1 MDKSKKKYRV
11 GLALGS
17 GSSRGWSHIGVIKA
31 LQEHNITIDYI
42 AGCSVGAFVGAIYCV
57 DAMEALEEYVK
68 KMEGKSVFSLFDI
81 SFSRGG
87 LLNGNKVEEIF
98 SSLSSRRT
106 FEEITTPL
114 KIVATDL
121 NNGEKV
127 ILDRGVLT
135 DAIRASMS
143 IPGMFSPVKRGQHLL
158 VDGGLVDPV
167 PIDVARAMGAE
178 IVIAVDLNTNLVKK
192 TDIIIQTPDIKTP
205 TKSTNE
211 DESSFFDSIIKAYE
225 NKEKDVREKFNDW
238 FSKSDNS
245 PSFID
250 VVDSSI
256 GIMQERI
263 TRINLAVDPPE
274 ILIRPQLGNLK
285 ILDYDKVTFTI
296 EEGYKSMMEKMDKL
310 KEML

>member
-1 MDKSKKKYRV
+1 MDKPKKKYRV

-31 LQEHNITIDYI
+31 LREHNITIDCI
-42 AGCSVGAFVGAIYCV
+42 AGCSVGAFVGALYCV
-57 DAMEALEEYVK
+57 NAIDALEEYVK

-98 SSLSSRRT
+98 SSLSNRRT
-106 FEEITTPL
+106 FDEITTPL

-143 IPGMFSPVKRGQHLL
+143 IPGMFSPVIRGKHLL

-167 PIDVARAMGAE
+167 PTDVARAMGAE
-178 IVIAVDLNTNLVKK
+178 VVIAVDLNTNLVEK
-192 TDIIIQTPDIKTP
+192 TDIIIQIPEIENRTEP
-205 TKSTNE
+205 TDD
-211 DESSFFDSIIKAYE
+211 DESSFLDSIIKAYE
-225 NKEKDVREKFNDW
+225 NKEKGVREKFNEW
-238 FSKSDNS
+238 FSRSDNS
-245 PSFID
+245 PSLID

-263 TRINLAVDPPE
+263 TRINLAVDPPD

-296 EEGYKSMMEKMDKL
+296 DEGYRSMIEQMDKL
-310 KEML
+310 KGLL